1 MSIAITACASIA
13 EIFEPRRVA
22 VFGASDR
29 QGAYPQANPVTPGDL
44 AATLFDALGVPA
56 DTHFAD
62 STNRPHRVTSGNPV
76 MGLFG

>member
-1 MSIAITACASIA
+1 LAKCYSAVLAAGIR
-13 EIFEPRRVA
+13 PGA

-44 AATLFDALGVPA
+44 AATLFDALGVSA
-56 DTHFAD
+56 GTHFAD